1 MFCHG
6 CGAQIQPGQQYC
18 AGCGTAI
25 GGFRAASGSAPGVAP
40 PRNRVYGHVRTLGI
54 LWIVGSALRVLP
66 VVGLHWFRPFGDGD
80 GWPWWG
86 GFPGHWLG
94 ILGAIGALWAL
105 TGLLGILAGWGLLDR
120 QPWARTLAIVLGCIA
135 LVHIPFGTALG
146 IYTLW
151 VLLPAESEEEYRR
164 IARA

>member
-1 MFCHG
+1 
-6 CGAQIQPGQQYC
+6 
-18 AGCGTAI
+18 
-25 GGFRAASGSAPGVAP
+25 
-40 PRNRVYGHVRTLGI
+40 VYGHVRTLGI
-54 LWIVGSALRVLP
+54 LWIVASALRVLP
-66 VVGLHWFRPFGDGD
+66 VVGLHWFRPFGGGE
-80 GWPWWG
+80 GWPFWG
-86 GFPGHWLG
+86 DFPGHWLG

-135 LVHIPFGTALG
+135 LIHIPFGTALG